1 MPTGPRLVIP
11 IHWGLRIKIKS
22 ETLYL
27 YPCVYENSEGFYGS
41 THMRRLVL
49 AFLITLS
56 ARQQNAI
63 QMIFLW
69 RADSG
74 HSLHARQCDK

>member
-1 MPTGPRLVIP
+1 MTVAKAFM
-11 IHWGLRIKIKS
+11 GLR
-22 ETLYL
+22 
-27 YPCVYENSEGFYGS
+27 N
-41 THMRRLVL
+41 MRRLVL

-69 RADSG
+69 WADSG
-74 HSLHARQCDK
+74 PSLHARQCDK